1 MDWNKLAAK
10 VGLPEH
16 IEFPKIDPVPEGVE
30 RPFWSV
36 MIPTYNRTKLLEETI
51 ISVLEQAPSP
61 EEMQIE
67 VVDNC
72 SPDVDTEKI
81 VREIG
86 KGRVSFYRKSSNTG
100 QIGNWNT
107 CINRARGHWVHILH
121 DDDLVLPGFYKR
133 LQSGIENESSL
144 GAAFCRHIYM
154 DEEGHWQYLSLLEMR
169 KSGILAN
176 SLDQLMIP
184 GAIQCPAIVVKRS
197 TYEKLGGFYPNFEY
211 MFDMEMWIR
220 IALNYPLWY
229 EPQPLACYRSQTSIS
244 GTSALLKS
252 EIPFTAGYKLLGV
265 LNSYFPQDKANILLP
280 KVRKAIIIF
289 LIGIIRDNISQNNV
303 NIALHQNK
311 ELLKYD
317 VSWRVIKGFVGNF
330 ILIVKRWLA
339 EIKNKMSYMIKNKS
353 NI

>member
-1 MDWNKLAAK
+1 MDWNKLAEK
-10 VGLPEH
+10 VGLPEY
-16 IEFPKIDPVPEGVE
+16 IEFPKIDPVPEGVN

-51 ISVLEQAPSP
+51 ISVLKQAPSP

-67 VVDNC
+67 VIDNC

-81 VREIG
+81 VEEIG
-86 KGRVSFYRKSSNTG
+86 KGRVSFYRQSYNTG

-121 DDDLVLPGFYKR
+121 DDDLVLPGFYNR
-133 LQSGIENESSL
+133 LQSGIEDEPSL

-154 DEEGHWQYLSLLEMR
+154 DEDGHWQYLSLLEMR
-169 KSGILAN
+169 TSGIFTN
-176 SLDQLMIP
+176 SLERLIIP
-184 GAIQCPAIVVKRS
+184 GAIQCPAIVVKRN
-197 TYEKLGGFYPNFEY
+197 TYEKLGGFYPNFKY

-252 EIPFTAGYKLLGV
+252 EIPITEGYKLLEV
-265 LNSYFPQDKANILLP
+265 LNSYFPESKANTVLP
-280 KVRKAIIIF
+280 QVKKAIIIF
-289 LIGIIRDNISQNNV
+289 LMDIIRNNIHQNNLST
-303 NIALHQNK
+303 AFYQNK

-317 VSWRVIKGFVGNF
+317 FSGRVRKGVFGNL
-330 ILIVKRWLA
+330 ILMGKRWIN
-339 EIKNKMSYMIKNKS
+339 EIKHKFVI
-353 NI
+353 

>member
-1 MDWNKLAAK
+1 MLNWNKFTAK
-10 VGLPEH
+10 IGLPEH

-36 MIPTYNRTKLLEETI
+36 MIPTYNRAKLLEETI
-51 ISVLEQAPSP
+51 LSVLEQAPSP

-67 VVDNC
+67 VIDNC
-72 SPDVDTEKI
+72 SPDVDTERI
-81 VREIG
+81 VKEIG

-107 CINRARGHWVHILH
+107 CINRARGHWIHILH

-133 LQSGIENESSL
+133 LQLGMENESSV

-169 KSGILAN
+169 KSGIFAN
-176 SLDQLMIP
+176 SLERLIIP

-197 TYEKLGGFYPNFEY
+197 TYEKLGGFYPNFQY

-229 EPQPLACYRSQTSIS
+229 EPQPLACYRSQTAIS

-252 EIPFTAGYKLLGV
+252 EIPFTAGYQLLRV
-265 LNSYFPQDKANILLP
+265 LNSYFPEDKANTVLP
-280 KVRKAIIIF
+280 KFRKAIIIF
-289 LIGIIRDNISQNNV
+289 LMNIIRDNIRQNNL
-303 NIALHQNK
+303 NIALKQNK

-317 VSWRVIKGFVGNF
+317 VSWNVIKGVARNF
-330 ILIVKRWLA
+330 ILMVKRWIA
-339 EIKNKMSYMIKNKS
+339 EIKNKLLFRGK
-353 NI
+353 